1 MFLFKYKGSFI
12 SLESVGLSLA
22 FIVPLCSGLQH
33 CTARCRNK
41 NLRSWKMKVGRS
53 RKLIVCMASICAV
66 HRHHKGKKP
75 KRHFAAG
82 SKAVLLQ
89 FSAAAAAAI
98 IDLLSLGTVG
108 VGSSL
113 PFSKGAQHFPLEC
126 RQMTFFVAA
135 QNSTTFQPRKEGKE
149 GELYIGLPLTSASC
163 GIYYFFGFQGFDRS
177 LSTSETSFE
186 SSITS
191 AATLR
196 TAAEMVTASAGF
208 QPYRPAENTILSP
221 SNSITPFPS
230 AVVNNAIATP
240 TPYAYHPA
248 YFPSAA
254 AAATHLSYG

>member
-1 MFLFKYKGSFI
+1 MLEVVCRSLKELSTFLWSAARWLS
-12 SLESVGLSLA
+12 SLLLKILQLS
-22 FIVPLCSGLQH
+22 SQ
-33 CTARCRNK
+33 
-41 NLRSWKMKVGRS
+41 
-53 RKLIVCMASICAV
+53 
-66 HRHHKGKKP
+66 GKK
-75 KRHFAAG
+75 G
-82 SKAVLLQ
+82 
-89 FSAAAAAAI
+89 
-98 IDLLSLGTVG
+98 
-108 VGSSL
+108 
-113 PFSKGAQHFPLEC
+113 
-126 RQMTFFVAA
+126 
-135 QNSTTFQPRKEGKE
+135 RK

-163 GIYYFFGFQGFDRS
+163 GIFYFFGFQGFDRS

>member
-1 MFLFKYKGSFI
+1 
-12 SLESVGLSLA
+12 
-22 FIVPLCSGLQH
+22 
-33 CTARCRNK
+33 
-41 NLRSWKMKVGRS
+41 MKVGRS

-66 HRHHKGKKP
+66 HRHHKGKKKP
-75 KRHFAAG
+75 KRHFAG
-82 SKAVLLQ
+82 SSKAVLLQ
-89 FSAAAAAAI
+89 QFSAAAAAI
-98 IDLLSLGTVG
+98 IDLLSLGTVVG

-126 RQMTFFVAA
+126 RQMTFFGAAA
-135 QNSTTFQPRKEGKE
+135 QNSTTFQQRKEGE
-149 GELYIGLPLTSASC
+149 GELYIGFAFDIMQNLLL
-163 GIYYFFGFQGFDRS
+163 FGFQGFDRS
-177 LSTSETSFE
+177 LSTSENSL
-186 SSITS
+186 TS

-196 TAAEMVTASAGF
+196 SAAEMVTASAGF

-221 SNSITPFPS
+221 STPITPFPS